1 MELSKRLQA
10 VADLVTAGYI
20 MADIGTDHAYIPI
33 YLMEHGL
40 NPSAIA
46 LDINEGPLGRAR
58 EHVEE
63 KGMSDRI
70 KLRLSDGLAELLPG
84 EAESA
89 VLAGMGGGLMIRIL
103 KNSPEI
109 TAGLKE
115 CILQPQSEIA
125 RVRAFLLEEGFLF
138 IQEDMILEDGK
149 FYPMMKVKTPS
160 ADQPHAESWSEVEI
174 RYGKYLLEGR
184 HPVLKEFLEREITL
198 KSEIL
203 KNLEKQ
209 NSKKA
214 GLRTEELREELNYAR
229 KGLEYYAL

>member
-20 MADIGTDHAYIPI
+20 MADVGTDHAYIPI

-63 KGMSDRI
+63 NGMSDRI

-84 EAESA
+84 EAETV

-109 TAGLKE
+109 IAGLKE

-138 IQEDMILEDGK
+138 IQEDMVLEDGK
-149 FYPMMKVKTPS
+149 IYPMMKVRTPS
-160 ADQPHAESWSEVEI
+160 GNMPHAESWSEVEI
-174 RYGKYLLEGR
+174 RYGKHLLTGR
-184 HPVLKEFLEREITL
+184 HPVLKEFLERETAL

-209 NSKKA
+209 NSQSA
-214 GLRTEELREELNYAR
+214 QHRTKELREELNYAR